1 MVRHQYV
8 DVSIKVVIVRS
19 TFDDISTVIAE
30 KLKAINDSWK
40 DVWPRLDVLEASC
53 ESLKE
58 QIKRK
63 VGSQVNFNRPNNRTL
78 QSGYEVA
85 KSASIQIKQRKVFE
99 VNLQASLKLK
109 VDVSTVFSCLILL
122 FDSDFCYSE
131 FTFKKMKSLLS

>member
-19 TFDDISTVIAE
+19 TFDDKSTVIAE

-63 VGSQVNFNRPNNRTL
+63 VGSQVNSIGQTIVPCKAVMRL
-78 QSGYEVA
+78 QKVPVFKSNSG
-85 KSASIQIKQRKVFE
+85 KF
-99 VNLQASLKLK
+99 LK
-109 VDVSTVFSCLILL
+109 
-122 FDSDFCYSE
+122 
-131 FTFKKMKSLLS
+131 

>member
-8 DVSIKVVIVRS
+8 DVSIKIVIVRS
-19 TFDDISTVIAE
+19 TFDDKSTVIAE

-63 VGSQVNFNRPNNRTL
+63 VGSQVIFNRPNDHTL

-85 KSASIQIKQRKVFE
+85 KSASIQIKQRKKF
-99 VNLQASLKLK
+99 LK
-109 VDVSTVFSCLILL
+109 
-122 FDSDFCYSE
+122 
-131 FTFKKMKSLLS
+131 

>member
-8 DVSIKVVIVRS
+8 DVSIKIVIVRS
-19 TFDDISTVIAE
+19 TFDDKSTVIAE

-63 VGSQVNFNRPNNRTL
+63 VGSQVNFNRPNDHNL
-78 QSGYEVA
+78 A
-85 KSASIQIKQRKVFE
+85 KR
-99 VNLQASLKLK
+99 L
-109 VDVSTVFSCLILL
+109 
-122 FDSDFCYSE
+122 
-131 FTFKKMKSLLS
+131 